1 MGQNSIIN
9 SKQRLILDEVKADS
23 RFSAFYFTGG
33 TALSEF
39 YLQHRESVDLD
50 FFTKD
55 VFDSQLTT
63 GIVKSWSEKHEF
75 AVKTDFVDP
84 TQIYFLEFSDG
95 EKLKIDFAHYPF
107 GRLEAGKNI
116 DGLVVDSLFDIAVNK
131 FLTINQRTEVKDFV
145 DVYYLLPQFNFWQ
158 LKDGVKAKFGIEIE
172 PFLMATDYMKVEE
185 FENMPKMLKELNLD
199 TLKIFF
205 REQAKKLG
213 YEVVK

>member
-1 MGQNSIIN
+1 M
-9 SKQRLILDEVKADS
+9 
-23 RFSAFYFTGG
+23 
-33 TALSEF
+33 
-39 YLQHRESVDLD
+39 
-50 FFTKD
+50 
-55 VFDSQLTT
+55 
-63 GIVKSWSEKHEF
+63 
-75 AVKTDFVDP
+75 
-84 TQIYFLEFSDG
+84 
-95 EKLKIDFAHYPF
+95 
-107 GRLEAGKNI
+107 EAGKNI
-116 DGLVVDSLFDIAVNK
+116 DGLVVDSLFDIAINK